1 MRSIRVFVIGLL
13 VILAIA
19 ACSATNPPAP
29 TAFEDCFNRSVLYR
43 TEHGCYEGD

>member
-1 MRSIRVFVIGLL
+1 MRYIGVLVTGLL
-13 VILAIA
+13 VMLGIA